1 MYTRRWLMCVDVD
14 VDALIFVSMY
24 IHIRATASSSR
35 PSKVSFTFLL
45 FFSNVKP
52 SFQLTY
58 FNAHTTYNLQQSTH
72 LIYTMASYIRDS
84 RSAVRAHRRD
94 SSSSSSSNTN
104 SNRTRPRLLRS
115 SATEPSITASNAIR
129 GSFAGPGSPQ
139 RATDLL
145 NRVAVYSPSPEA
157 STPGPVS
164 RHAEPISI
172 CRDDREHSPSSSP
185 GTQSVVMV
193 DSPSGYYFSFPSFE
207 EWNRDN
213 QEDMNK
219 DSDD

>member
-1 MYTRRWLMCVDVD
+1 
-14 VDALIFVSMY
+14 
-24 IHIRATASSSR
+24 
-35 PSKVSFTFLL
+35 
-45 FFSNVKP
+45 
-52 SFQLTY
+52 
-58 FNAHTTYNLQQSTH
+58 
-72 LIYTMASYIRDS
+72 MASYVRDS

-94 SSSSSSSNTN
+94 SSSSSSSHTN

-145 NRVAVYSPSPEA
+145 NRVAVYSPSPEQA

-164 RHAEPISI
+164 RHTEPISI
-172 CRDDREHSPSSSP
+172 CRDHREHSPSSSP
-185 GTQSVVMV
+185 GSQSVVMV
-193 DSPSGYYFSFPSFE
+193 DSPSGMTHINALIPANTDINQGYYFSFPSFE
-207 EWNRDN
+207 EWNRDK
-213 QEDMNK
+213 QEDMDK

>member
-1 MYTRRWLMCVDVD
+1 
-14 VDALIFVSMY
+14 
-24 IHIRATASSSR
+24 
-35 PSKVSFTFLL
+35 
-45 FFSNVKP
+45 
-52 SFQLTY
+52 
-58 FNAHTTYNLQQSTH
+58 
-72 LIYTMASYIRDS
+72 MASYVRDS

-94 SSSSSSSNTN
+94 SSSSSSSHTN

-115 SATEPSITASNAIR
+115 SATEPSITASNAIS
-129 GSFAGPGSPQ
+129 GSFAGPGSPH

-145 NRVAVYSPSPEA
+145 NRVAVYSPSPEQA
-157 STPGPVS
+157 STTGSVS

-185 GTQSVVMV
+185 GSQSVVMV

-207 EWNRDN
+207 EWNRDK
-213 QEDMNK
+213 QEDMDK